1 MHGTCQKNVTCKFR
15 VRSFSGT
22 NVQYMKQFNNKP
34 SLREGANYFIIH
46 AGINDISDQSYLQ
59 ESITKSIFNLAADMK
74 NESHYVT
81 ILF

>member
-1 MHGTCQKNVTCKFR
+1 MYGTCQKNVTCKSR

-22 NVQYMKQFNNKP
+22 NVQCMKQFNNKP
-34 SLREGANYFIIH
+34 SLTEGANYIIIH
-46 AGINDISDQSYLQ
+46 VGINDISDQSYLQ